1 MIYTLTFN
9 PALDYI
15 MRLPVLRE
23 GETNRAASTA
33 LQFGGKGINVSLVL
47 AEMGVESVA
56 LGFVAGFTGEA
67 LSAHLAAVGVQTDF
81 IPLPEGLTRIN
92 VKLKTPE
99 GDHPETEINA
109 AGPAIPT
116 ECLEALYRKLDAL
129 SAEDTLVLAGS
140 IPPSLPRDTYCRIL
154 ARLSGR
160 GIRFVVDAEGALLTE
175 TLPYSPFLIKP
186 NRTELE
192 GIAGRPLS
200 TEAELRSAAAH
211 LQEQGARN
219 VLVSLGGDGAIL
231 LDENGHFHSAAALP
245 VTAVNTVGAGDS
257 AVAGFLAGAEQ
268 GYGYALMMAMVCGA
282 ATAAGEGL
290 ATGADIERLM
300 KEIEE

>member
-33 LQFGGKGINVSLVL
+33 LQIGGKGINVSLVL

-175 TLPYSPFLIKP
+175 TLPYSPFLVKP
-186 NRTELE
+186 NRAELE
-192 GIAGRPLS
+192 GIVGHPLP
-200 TEAELRSAAAH
+200 TEEDLRNAATD
-211 LQEQGARN
+211 LQSRGAQN
-219 VLVSLGGDGAIL
+219 VLVSLGGDGALL
-231 LDENGHFHSAAALP
+231 LDKDGGFHRAAALP

-257 AVAGFLAGAEQ
+257 AVAGFLAGADN
-268 GYGYALMMAMVCGA
+268 GYAYALQLAMACGG
-282 ATAAGEGL
+282 ATAVSEGL
-290 ATGADIERLM
+290 ATRETISELM
-300 KEIEE
+300 EQ

>member
-67 LSAHLAAVGVQTDF
+67 LSTHLAAVGVQTDF

-186 NRTELE
+186 NRAELE

-257 AVAGFLAGAEQ
+257 AVAGFLTGADN
-268 GYGYALMMAMVCGA
+268 GYAYALQLAMACGG

-290 ATGADIERLM
+290 ASGADIERLM